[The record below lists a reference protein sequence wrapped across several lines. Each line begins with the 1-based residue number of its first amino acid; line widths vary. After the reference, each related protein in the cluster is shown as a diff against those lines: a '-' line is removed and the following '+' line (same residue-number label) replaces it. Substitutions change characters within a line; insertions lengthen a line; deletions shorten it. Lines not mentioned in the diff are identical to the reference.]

1 MSLVQLL
8 AHTFKRLL
16 KKDIDEINQGFISD
30 PVKTLPVLVVR
41 VILTSK
47 VLLASQAP
55 RFYGNTDSPWLS
67 RKQMNNKHK

>member
-1 MSLVQLL
+1 MVSEYPVSLVQLL

-16 KKDIDEINQGFISD
+16 KKDMDGINQGFISD
-30 PVKTLPVLVVR
+30 PVKTLPVLVR

-55 RFYGNTDSPWLS
+55 RFYGNTDSPWLN
-67 RKQMNNKHK
+67 R

>member
-1 MSLVQLL
+1 MISVYPVSLVQLL

-16 KKDIDEINQGFISD
+16 KEDMDEVNQGFMFD
-30 PVKTLPVLVVR
+30 PVKTLPVLAVR
-41 VILTSK
+41 VILTTK

-67 RKQMNNKHK
+67 R

>member
-1 MSLVQLL
+1 MVSVYPVSRVQLL

-16 KKDIDEINQGFISD
+16 TKDMDEINQGFIFD
-30 PVKTLPVLVVR
+30 LVKTLPVLAVR

-55 RFYGNTDSPWLS
+55 RFYGNTDGP
-67 RKQMNNKHK
+67 

>member
-1 MSLVQLL
+1 MVSEYPVSLVQLL

-16 KKDIDEINQGFISD
+16 KKDMDGINQGFISE
-30 PVKTLPVLVVR
+30 PVKTLPVLAVR

-55 RFYGNTDSPWLS
+55 RFYENMDSPWLS
-67 RKQMNNKHK
+67 R